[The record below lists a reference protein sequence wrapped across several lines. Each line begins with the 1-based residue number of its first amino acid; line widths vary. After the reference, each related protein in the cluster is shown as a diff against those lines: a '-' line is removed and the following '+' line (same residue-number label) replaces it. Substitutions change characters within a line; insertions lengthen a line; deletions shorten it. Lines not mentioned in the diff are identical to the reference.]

1 MSLELTKPPNL
12 KDKTM
17 PKIAIDANR
26 RSIFMLEANDSRL
39 VIVGRDTDDGP
50 DHPRY
55 DSRCKKNFDE
65 AIVNGMIEHGV
76 KDVVKVTKANVPVTL
91 RDGTVVQ
98 DALLVVDGRQ
108 RIINA
113 READRRMKESGLPGM
128 MVPVGTPEKGTDA
141 KLNELTVMLNE
152 HRQEDSPLG
161 RAHKAQWFIDKGYE
175 VAQIANLFRVTSTS
189 IANYLSLLNLR
200 PEIQAMIESG
210 ELAISKGYKL
220 ARMGTKAQAAFVEN
234 QGREVEEKTEKS
246 KAPGKAELRKLLGNK
261 DLPAD
266 FLLGIRFALGEVDA
280 EAVPGLTEALTAAK
294 TKAA

>member
-1 MSLELTKPPNL
+1 
-12 KDKTM
+12 
-17 PKIAIDANR
+17 
-26 RSIFMLEANDSRL
+26 MLEANDSRL
-39 VIVGRDTDDGP
+39 VIVGRDTADGP

-65 AIVNGMIEHGV
+65 AIVTGMIEHGV
-76 KDVVKVTKANVPVTL
+76 KDVVKVAKANVPVTL

-128 MVPVGTPEKGTDA
+128 MVPVGAPEKGTDA

-175 VAQIANLFRVTSTS
+175 MAQIANLFRVTQTS

-200 PEIQAMIESG
+200 PEIQAMIEAG
-210 ELAISKGYKL
+210 ELPISKGYKL
-220 ARMGTKAQAAFVEN
+220 ARMGTKAQAAFVEASK
-234 QGREVEEKTEKS
+234 GGGEGGDAEVETKAKAPS
-246 KAPGKAELRKLLGNK
+246 KADLRKLLDK

-266 FLLGIRFALGEVDA
+266 FLTGIRFALGLVDA
-280 EAVPGLTEALTAAK
+280 AAVPGLNEALTAK